1 MANEIYN
8 SSWWGNGVCDN
19 SIDWGVVY
27 KDYANCTPS
36 FNNTYSLAF
45 DGVDDVLETPVLA
58 PIETQ
63 LWTLSTWVKWNNLTG
78 SNEAIFSTR
87 QNGLASSTGFDLYIT
102 DSGGNLRARTYK
114 GNGIGAQVI
123 ISTSTYGITTGVWYN
138 IVCIYNSGTLSV
150 SINDG
155 AVFSG
160 SASGNYTPSGVNP
173 TIGKW
178 RNGSGY
184 HDGNIDEVAIW
195 GTDETANISTIST
208 SPVVDLTSLSPI
220 VWLRMGDNGTWKSP
234 QWLIPNNENK
244 TKFSNYSFDYD
255 GVDDYINTS
264 GNTIMN
270 GGTELTISCWIN
282 TADKTQT
289 QPFVSTFNGKK
300 YVEMLLLSGSL
311 YCWIGNGSST
321 SNYNIVNSTN
331 LAINNDTW
339 YNFTL
344 VFDGSESTDGTRLKV
359 YKNGVLLTWST
370 IRTIPTTLATDLT
383 TNFYISTRNGA
394 NPFNGKIDEVA
405 YWHSIKNPVEIY
417 NSGTPNDLSSLLPV
431 GYWRSEQSYFTD
443 NWLVDNSA
451 LSNYSTRSFNFD
463 GISDYVNCGANPL
476 IGEGTLSI
484 SAWFNLS
491 DANWNYILGDNSVQ
505 FKVKGSTGDT
515 RISFYG
521 STDPFRAVVGTYV
534 IGVWYNLTLTFDGS
548 LAQADRLKLYLNG
561 VSLSNVNTGTPSTTL
576 LPNLSSPANFMIGR
590 TGSYSGN
597 TIYGNV
603 DEVALWNTTLT
614 PTNVTEIYNSG
625 EPARIDGA
633 VSHWRMGE
641 DATFNTNWNV
651 PDNVG
656 SNTGTSVNMTIANLQ
671 GEAPNY
677 TGGGLSNNMTIEDRI
692 GDASNSSNNALS
704 YNQVEADRETD
715 VPT

>member
-27 KDYANCTPS
+27 KDYAGCTPT
-36 FNNTYSLAF
+36 FNTYSLAF

-160 SASGNYTPSGVNP
+160 SASGNYTASGVNP

-220 VWLRMGDNGTWKSP
+220 VWLRNGDNGTWKSP

-244 TKFSNYSFDYD
+244 TKFSNYSFEYD
-255 GVDDYINTS
+255 GVDDYVDVGAITQINSASALTFSFWGKKPISTNYLVVGSSITGTNGIWLSWWSDGNVYFSPRNGGYSNASFALAHDTNWHHFAGVYDGSIITADRCILYVDGVKVANSLSGVPTSLSATAGNNFQIGALLGAYFTS
-264 GNTIMN
+264 GNID
-270 GGTELTISCWIN
+270 EIAVFSS
-282 TADKTQT
+282 A
-289 QPFVSTFNGKK
+289 
-300 YVEMLLLSGSL
+300 LSGTDV
-311 YCWIGNGSST
+311 T
-321 SNYNIVNSTN
+321 S
-331 LAINNDTW
+331 
-339 YNFTL
+339 
-344 VFDGSESTDGTRLKV
+344 
-359 YKNGVLLTWST
+359 
-370 IRTIPTTLATDLT
+370 
-383 TNFYISTRNGA
+383 
-394 NPFNGKIDEVA
+394 
-405 YWHSIKNPVEIY
+405 IY
-417 NSGTPNDLSSLLPV
+417 NSGTPNDISSLSPV